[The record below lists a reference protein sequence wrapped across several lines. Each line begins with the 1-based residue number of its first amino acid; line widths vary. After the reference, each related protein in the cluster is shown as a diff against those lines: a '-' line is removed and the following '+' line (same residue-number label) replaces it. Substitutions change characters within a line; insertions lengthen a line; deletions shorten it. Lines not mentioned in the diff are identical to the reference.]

1 MGYNN
6 AKIYKS
12 TLEAALNNVTKNKVE
27 LKSQISLNSW
37 LELKKALNPINNY
50 ITEKLTRKFIKSLPN
65 LLKKTKDPSLGD
77 VRKNIKKLLKAN
89 ELINTNAN
97 GYDFFYSPIIAEVKA
112 NIPYDNTRYGS
123 SQKSGLTKDIAGLLV
138 PGSKDKKNEIKLKNN
153 YKFLVVLDYN
163 RDKCNTLEAVKDLK
177 NKSNY
182 SKKIE
187 IIEDIKKTQQL
198 NKKMLYIVMLGL

>member
-77 VRKNIKKLLKAN
+77 VRKNIKN
-89 ELINTNAN
+89 
-97 GYDFFYSPIIAEVKA
+97 
-112 NIPYDNTRYGS
+112 
-123 SQKSGLTKDIAGLLV
+123 
-138 PGSKDKKNEIKLKNN
+138 
-153 YKFLVVLDYN
+153 
-163 RDKCNTLEAVKDLK
+163 C
-177 NKSNY
+177 
-182 SKKIE
+182 
-187 IIEDIKKTQQL
+187 
-198 NKKMLYIVMLGL
+198 